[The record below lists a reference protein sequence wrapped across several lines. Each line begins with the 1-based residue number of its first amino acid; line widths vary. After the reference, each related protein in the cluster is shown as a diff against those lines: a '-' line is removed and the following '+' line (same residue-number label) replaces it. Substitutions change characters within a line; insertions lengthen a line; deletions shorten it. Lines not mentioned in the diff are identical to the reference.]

1 MRIDLEKLKQVE
13 EQYKEQGLPNYSL
26 HLMLSKI
33 IAFEDAPYGLS
44 PNNIV
49 LSINTLKELGIL
61 IMDETAKKPKVQQL
75 NS

>member
-1 MRIDLEKLKQVE
+1 MKIDLEKLKEVE

-26 HLMLSKI
+26 HLMLSKV
-33 IAFEDAPYGLS
+33 IAFEDAPYGLA

-49 LSINTLKELGIL
+49 LSLNTLKDLGIL
-61 IMDETAKKPKVQQL
+61 VMDDTKKSPKVQQL

>member
-33 IAFEDAPYGLS
+33 IAFEDAPYGLA
-44 PNNIV
+44 PNNII
-49 LSINTLKELGIL
+49 LSINTLK
-61 IMDETAKKPKVQQL
+61 
-75 NS
+75 